1 MKKFLIT
8 AAALAAFAAT
18 APAMANDY
26 NDALSA
32 LANDKVRAIA
42 ANPVVIAAVRAQNE
56 KHAGLTQD
64 QIDAMDQAWR
74 AEVGAAATPTIT
86 PVLEHEASQELATA
100 RDESEGL
107 FTEIFVMDDKGL
119 NVAASD
125 VTSDY
130 WQGDEAKWQ
139 ETYAKGADAVHLSEV
154 ELDESTQSYQSQ
166 VSVAVVDPESGAA
179 IGAVT
184 FGVNVEFLE

>member
-74 AEVGAAATPTIT
+74 AEVGAADTPTIT

>member
-1 MKKFLIT
+1 MKKFLINT
-8 AAALAAFAAT
+8 AAIVAFAAA

-26 NDALSA
+26 NDALGA

-42 ANPVVIAAVRAQNE
+42 ADPVVIAAVKAQNE
-56 KHAGLTQD
+56 KHAALVQD
-64 QIDAMDQAWR
+64 EIDAMDKAWR
-74 AEVGAAATPTIT
+74 AEVGAADTPTIT
-86 PVLEHEASQELATA
+86 PVLEHEASEALAAA

-139 ETYAKGADAVHLSEV
+139 ETFSKGPDAVHLSEV

-166 VSVAVVDPESGAA
+166 VSVAVVDPDSGDA

-184 FGVNVEFLE
+184 FGVNVEYLE

>member
-1 MKKFLIT
+1 MKKFLINS
-8 AAALAAFAAT
+8 AALVAFAVA

-26 NDALSA
+26 NEALSA

-42 ANPVVIAAVRAQNE
+42 SDPMVIAAVRAQNE
-56 KHAGLTQD
+56 KHSDLTQE
-64 QIDAMDQAWR
+64 QIDEMDKAWR
-74 AEVGAAATPTIT
+74 AEVGAADTPTIT
-86 PVLEHEASQELATA
+86 AVLEHEASEALAAA

-139 ETYAKGADAVHLSEV
+139 ETYAKGATAVHLSEV

-166 VSVAVVDPESGAA
+166 VSVAVVDPDNGEA

-184 FGVNVEFLE
+184 FGVNVEYLE